1 MYSTNTGTWN
11 VLTLLKQYKMQE
23 LAEQIVNTQP
33 EVHAIQETRWNGNGL
48 IEINSCSLY

>member
-11 VLTLLKQYKMQE
+11 IMTLLKPDKMQE
-23 LAEQIVNTQP
+23 LAEQIVNTQS
-33 EVHAIQETRWNGNGL
+33 EVHVIQETRWNENGL